1 MISEFATLI
10 ALALAGQ
17 DMIQADISGSRHW
30 RVAVER
36 AGGIVAFL
44 PVSSE
49 GDTRDVVLITT
60 ARVFD
65 SAGEP
70 PVPVQAFFEHTID
83 CRAWTQLQ
91 TGFGMAEPAPQ
102 RWTPLDGPPLSR
114 PAHSPRPIE
123 PNTAIAIIAEAV
135 CRDADLNLRQVE
147 GDWSAV
153 SRALRQQFEAL
164 SALPSAASA
173 Q

>member
-1 MISEFATLI
+1 MISEFATLV
-10 ALALAGQ
+10 ALTLAGQ

-36 AGGIVAFL
+36 SGGIVAFL
-44 PVSSE
+44 PVSSD
-49 GDTRDVVLITT
+49 GDTREVVLITT
-60 ARVFD
+60 ARVFE
-65 SAGEP
+65 STSEP

-83 CRAWTQLQ
+83 CRAWTQVQ
-91 TGFGMAEPAPQ
+91 TGFGMTDPAPQ
-102 RWTPLDGPPLSR
+102 RWTPMDGPPPSR
-114 PAHSPRPIE
+114 SVHSPRPIE
-123 PNTAIAIIAEAV
+123 PNTAIGIIAEAV
-135 CRDADLNLRQVE
+135 CRDADLDLRQVE